1 MKISSLDREFHRF
14 ALAERGL
21 KPKTLRDILSSVRRL
36 CVFNQSE
43 ELKSLS
49 TSAIRSFLYY
59 GRLDLGWC
67 EKTFKL
73 HWQYLKTYFGWCV
86 SSGYLS
92 SNPVLPIEKPRL
104 PQRLP
109 RCLSREDAQR
119 ILYSSA
125 NAPAGCELLRTR
137 REAIVSTFLMTG
149 IRRHELLS
157 LRWTDLDLKSGTLI
171 VRGGKGSK
179 DRSIPLHPRLLPVL
193 RRYLDQKKMSP
204 HPSEWI
210 FSSSK
215 SAKRLTEKNL
225 YAILQQV
232 VDDSRVKF
240 TPHML
245 RHTLGREL
253 VEADFNVYKLKEIL
267 GHANVTTTQIYV
279 SLSQQSI
286 RKSFEDTKIY

>member
-1 MKISSLDREFHRF
+1 MKISSLDREFQRF

-21 KPKTLRDILSSVRRL
+21 RPNTVRDILSSVRRL
-36 CVFNQSE
+36 CTFSQTE
-43 ELKSLS
+43 EVEALS
-49 TSAIRSFLYY
+49 MPVVRSFLHH

-67 EKTFKL
+67 EKTVKL
-73 HWQYLKTYFGWCV
+73 YWQYLKTYFDWCV
-86 SSGYLS
+86 RCQYLT
-92 SNPVLPIEKPRL
+92 SNPVLSIEKPRL

-109 RCLSREDAQR
+109 RCLSRDDAQR

-125 NAPAGCELLRTR
+125 NAPAGNEFLRTR

-149 IRRHELLS
+149 IRRRELLN
-157 LRWTDLDLKSGTLI
+157 LKWTDLDLKSGTLI

-179 DRSIPLHPRLLPVL
+179 DRSIPLHPRLLPIL
-193 RRYLDQKKMSP
+193 RRYLEQTKRRSP
-204 HPSEWI
+204 GSEWI
-210 FSSSK
+210 FSSSR
-215 SAKRLTEKNL
+215 SPKRLTEKNL
-225 YAILQQV
+225 YALLKQV
-232 VDDSRVKF
+232 IDDARVKF

-286 RKSFEDTKIY
+286 RKSFEETRIY